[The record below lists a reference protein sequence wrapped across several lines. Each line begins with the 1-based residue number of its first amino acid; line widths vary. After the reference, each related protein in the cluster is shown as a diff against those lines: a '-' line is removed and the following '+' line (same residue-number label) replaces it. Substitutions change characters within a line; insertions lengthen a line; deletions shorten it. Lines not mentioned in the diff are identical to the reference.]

1 MVDHTWG
8 SEKHKHGMTPVGY
21 GYKSQDA
28 FNYENKYASSEIGED
43 GMVQTAVS
51 KLSLMPLILLSGHTH
66 CGNPKGVL

>member
-43 GMVQTAVS
+43 GISIVEIPRECFKTG
-51 KLSLMPLILLSGHTH
+51 LL
-66 CGNPKGVL
+66 KQQGV